1 MLFGLQRT
9 IKETV
14 SAFGIGLHSGENTI
28 IKLIPAK
35 ENTGIIFRRLDIA
48 DQHKSFIKADY
59 KLVSNTMLCTTLSNE
74 HGVSVST
81 VEHLMAALWGCGIDN
96 LIIELDRQEVPIMDG
111 SAEPFVFLLECA
123 GIKELPA
130 AKKIIEITKEI
141 SVADAGASITVS
153 PATDFNITMEL
164 DFAENLVAKQS
175 SKFSSKALSFKM
187 DLSRART
194 FGFLKDVAYLKSI
207 GLAKGASLDNAIGI
221 DDNAILNK
229 NGLRYFDEF
238 AKHKI
243 VDSIGDFYLAGGF
256 IKGNFHGIKSGHGL
270 NNKLLHKIFSTKG
283 AYRILENS
291 SEQPELLKTPIMYKC
306 G

>member
-1 MLFGLQRT
+1 
-9 IKETV
+9 
-14 SAFGIGLHSGENTI
+14 
-28 IKLIPAK
+28 
-35 ENTGIIFRRLDIA
+35 
-48 DQHKSFIKADY
+48 
-59 KLVSNTMLCTTLSNE
+59 MLCTTLSNE

-96 LIIELDRQEVPIMDG
+96 IIIELDHQELPIMDG

-123 GIKELPA
+123 GIKELSA

-141 SVADAGASITVS
+141 SVSEAGASITVK

-164 DFAENLVAKQS
+164 DFADKVISKQVS
-175 SKFSSKALSFKM
+175 AFSSKSFSFKM

-194 FGFLKDVAYLKSI
+194 FGFVKDVAYLKSI

-221 DDNAILNK
+221 DDTAILNQH
-229 NGLRYFDEF
+229 GLRYFDEF

-256 IKGNFHGIKSGHGL
+256 IKGNFHSIKSGHAL
-270 NNKLLHKIFSTKG
+270 NNKLLHKIFTTKD
-283 AYRILENS
+283 AYRVLEKS
-291 SEQPELLKTPIMYKC
+291 SEQILLLNTYSEMYKC